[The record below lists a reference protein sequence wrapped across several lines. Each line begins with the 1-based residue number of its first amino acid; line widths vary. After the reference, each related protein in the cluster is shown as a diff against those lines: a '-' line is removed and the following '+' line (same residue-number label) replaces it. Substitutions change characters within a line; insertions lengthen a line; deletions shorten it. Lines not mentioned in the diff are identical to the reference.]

1 VRSTTRKTIT
11 ATVVAER
18 YRLEGELAR
27 GGMGTVW
34 LARDV
39 KLGRRVAIKVL
50 AQELAQM
57 SEAQQ
62 RFEREAQALAQLRS
76 THIVEVY
83 DFGVQEGLP
92 FIVMELLEGE
102 NLGQRLKR
110 IGCLG
115 VEDATVVVYQMCK
128 GLKAAHA
135 AGLIHRDLKPSN
147 IFLARRDD
155 VEVVKL
161 LDFGVV
167 KAMDTIGQ
175 TDATVS
181 GMLLGTPQY
190 MSPEQA
196 RATREIDHRSDLW
209 SAAVISF
216 RCLTGQNPFKGE
228 SVGDV
233 VLKICSDALPK
244 ITEYR
249 PDLPTSLDEFFERAF
264 ARGPDDRFQSASE
277 MADGFQRALAAGWAS
292 QRAARSATTSG
303 MNLQSPLSGTP
314 AGGLP
319 AALAPVSQPSFA
331 PETSGSHPAAAYFGN
346 GPPSATAPFPH
357 TPLTSSLAP
366 STLTPPSFST
376 GVPMPPPSF
385 DGVVAEPTPVSTTV
399 AGTQL
404 ASGAPVR
411 PRPLATQPL
420 TLVVGAAAAL
430 ITLGLVLAI
439 WFGTSS
445 PSAPAAAATAVP
457 SAQTIP
463 TATPGETDDEAAAED
478 PVETPPAARA
488 GTNLDEGIRPAGPPP
503 EVRPPEAKSA
513 MPPPKAST
521 APSATPPP
529 PKKEEKKEKPKEK
542 DKGGRPSWF

>member
-1 VRSTTRKTIT
+1 VRSNTRKTIT
-11 ATVVAER
+11 ATVVADR

-209 SAAVISF
+209 SAAVIAF
-216 RCLTGQNPFKGE
+216 RCLTGQNPFRGE

-233 VLKICSDALPK
+233 VLKICSDTLPK
-244 ITEYR
+244 ITDYR
-249 PDLPTSLDEFFERAF
+249 PDLPRSLDEFFERAF
-264 ARGPDDRFQSASE
+264 ARAPDERFQGASE
-277 MADGFQRALAAGWAS
+277 MADGFQRALAAGWAT
-292 QRAARSATTSG
+292 QRAQTRATTTSG
-303 MNLQSPLSGTP
+303 MNLQSYLATP
-314 AGGLP
+314 ASGMPSALP
-319 AALAPVSQPSFA
+319 TPVSQPSL
-331 PETSGSHPAAAYFGN
+331 PPSESSGSHPSFGN
-346 GPPSATAPFPH
+346 GPVSATAPFPSPA
-357 TPLTSSLAP
+357 TISSLAP
-366 STLTPPSFST
+366 STLTPPSFPSA
-376 GVPMPPPSF
+376 VPAPPPSF

-404 ASGAPVR
+404 ASAAPVR

-420 TLVVGAAAAL
+420 TIVVGAAAAL

-445 PSAPAAAATAVP
+445 PGAPAAAATSAPSSAPIPAVAP
-457 SAQTIP
+457 EEDEPAEEAP
-463 TATPGETDDEAAAED
+463 ATAPASGEGA
-478 PVETPPAARA
+478 
-488 GTNLDEGIRPAGPPP
+488 NLDENIPPVPPRDPRPP
-503 EVRPPEAKSA
+503 EVKSA
-513 MPPPKAST
+513 APPPPKSSA
-521 APSATPPP
+521 APSVTPPP
-529 PKKEEKKEKPKEK
+529 PKKDEKKDKPKEK
-542 DKGGRPSWF
+542 DKGRPSWF